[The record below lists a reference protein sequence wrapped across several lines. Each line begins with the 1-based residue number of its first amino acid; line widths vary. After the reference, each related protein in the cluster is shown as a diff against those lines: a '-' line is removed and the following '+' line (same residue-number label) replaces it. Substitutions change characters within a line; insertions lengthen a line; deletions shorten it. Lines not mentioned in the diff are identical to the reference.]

1 MILHISPYVR
11 CYFRPVVAES
21 LNGLFQ
27 QSILEKE
34 AVIDRHPRN
43 LTYSLRKYDTV
54 SYTST
59 SIVHC
64 IVLAHMVIQA

>member
-43 LTYSLRKYDTV
+43 LTYSLRKYDSLHIDQYSTLY
-54 SYTST
+54 SPSTHGDTSMT
-59 SIVHC
+59 
-64 IVLAHMVIQA
+64 